1 NFIKNKYSYVAFL
14 VILIITAVIFVL
26 NKNKNSIPTLFIID
40 NNRVVNE
47 DLNGDG
53 DKDAIYIKT
62 DDNKYLIQINLSN
75 DLSYSLNP
83 NKDISTLGEHKPYW
97 PMKILIEDLSR
108 DNIKEVFI
116 QSSINEKPIQHIFKF
131 NGEGYEN
138 IYSSYDN
145 ILGFMDSKNNKTPK
159 IVTGNFKNNGIEL
172 KNHLFINNKFK
183 TFEYAYP
190 NNYIGINIIYSF
202 IGFIESFPNMNVILP
217 DYFSDNINSNEL
229 SMIYTLSSKNTVY
242 NFQDGFFKDISYD
255 SKDRPLEVKWTL
267 NFKGIEKADYKSIN
281 NYTIDIIL
289 SKKSFEQEYKVTS
302 INVRK

>member
-1 NFIKNKYSYVAFL
+1 
-14 VILIITAVIFVL
+14 
-26 NKNKNSIPTLFIID
+26 
-40 NNRVVNE
+40 
-47 DLNGDG
+47 
-53 DKDAIYIKT
+53 
-62 DDNKYLIQINLSN
+62 
-75 DLSYSLNP
+75 
-83 NKDISTLGEHKPYW
+83 
-97 PMKILIEDLSR
+97 
-108 DNIKEVFI
+108 
-116 QSSINEKPIQHIFKF
+116 
-131 NGEGYEN
+131 
-138 IYSSYDN
+138 
-145 ILGFMDSKNNKTPK
+145 MDSKNNKTPK

-289 SKKSFEQEYKVTS
+289 SKNLLNKNIK
-302 INVRK
+302 